1 MNLRRSL
8 ALSTATLMLG
18 GGLAMGAAP
27 AVSAAP
33 AAPAPAPA
41 AAQASWT
48 NVWNA
53 SVSGDYLRSHGKK
66 WVSQGYKL
74 PRGTNMARGV
84 FTCWGG
90 GNAKLKV
97 LILDTGKSSTKQHRC
112 NGQKHYATVAYKRGE
127 TVKLILSGSKDT
139 RLEAWAGR

>member
-8 ALSTATLMLG
+8 ALSTATVMLG
-18 GGLAMGAAP
+18 GGLALGAAP
-27 AVSAAP
+27 VVSAAP
-33 AAPAPAPA
+33 AAPAPV

-53 SVSGDYLRSHGKK
+53 NISADYLRSHGRK

-90 GNAKLKV
+90 GNATLRV
-97 LILDTGKSSTKQHRC
+97 LILDTGKSVTKQHRC
-112 NGQKHYATVAYKRGE
+112 NGQKHYATVAYRRGQ
-127 TVKLILSGSKDT
+127 TVKLVLNGSKNT